1 MPALTVLL
9 AAGLAVLFGGF
20 VQSGVGFGVG
30 VVAAPIVT
38 LLDPSVMPGATLV
51 AATALPVLI
60 LAREAGHTD
69 WRGVSWALAGR
80 VAGTV
85 AGVWVVAVIS
95 VRALG
100 LTVGGVVLVV
110 IVASCLH
117 LVVPKN
123 RWTLLT
129 AGAVSGT
136 TGTATS
142 IGGPPIGLVYQ
153 REDGP
158 TIRST
163 LSLYFA
169 VGNLLALGALGLTGH
184 LPGKAVATGL
194 ILTPCAVA
202 GFVIASRLRQFLD
215 RGHMRVAVLIV
226 AAASAIILIG
236 HSLVG

>member
-1 MPALTVLL
+1 MPALTVVL
-9 AAGLAVLFGGF
+9 AAGLAVVFGGF

-60 LAREAGHTD
+60 LAKEFGHTD

-80 VAGTV
+80 VAGTA
-85 AGVWVVAVIS
+85 AGVWVVAAIS

-100 LTVGGVVLVV
+100 LVVASMVLAV
-110 IVASCLH
+110 IALSCLH

-123 RWTLLT
+123 RWTLLA

-158 TIRST
+158 TIRAT

-169 VGNLLALGALGLTGH
+169 VGNLLALGALALAGH
-184 LPGKAVATGL
+184 LPAGAVHMGL
-194 ILTPCAVA
+194 ILTPCALA
-202 GFVIASRLRQFLD
+202 GFAIASGLRRFLD
-215 RGHMRVAVLIV
+215 RGHIGVAVLIV